1 MGLFLV
7 AEKLG
12 KLKEE
17 LREAEDALV
26 KALAGIALF
35 ICLNSENVSLSID
48 SYCLV

>member
-1 MGLFLV
+1 MVLFLV

-17 LREAEDALV
+17 LREAEDDLV

-35 ICLNSENVSLSID
+35 LCLKAENVYFPYILFQQ
-48 SYCLV
+48 